1 MANYL
6 AHAGVTDPEV
16 LIIGAGPAGLTAA
29 TYLARFRRRV
39 LVADG
44 GQPRAC
50 WIPLS
55 HNMPG
60 FPQGITGDA
69 ILRRMTE
76 QAVEYGAVIE
86 PGRVETLDR
95 AGEGFTARLNGRTV
109 RARAVLLATGVVD
122 HHPDLPGVE
131 RAIERA
137 LVRICPICDGYEA
150 IDRAVAVIGND
161 DKGAREAAFLRT
173 YSERVALIHIGP
185 AEALTCRD
193 ELARVGVELIC
204 APIDNVRLEG
214 DRVTALSWG
223 GTFRAFDLVYSA
235 LGTSPNGELA
245 AALGARLGEDWRLFT
260 DAHQQTSVPG
270 LYAAGDV
277 VRGLNQIAV
286 ATAEAAV
293 AATDIHNRLRAVEG
307 MVIPPWA
314 DEIRPVAPPPT
325 DRPPDPAPPAAWRR
339 RPEPPRGSS

>member
-1 MANYL
+1 MACPL
-6 AHAGVTDPEV
+6 SEPEI
-16 LIIGAGPAGLTAA
+16 LIVGAGPAGLTAA
-29 TYLARFRRRV
+29 AYLARFRRSV

-44 GQPRAC
+44 GAPRAC
-50 WIPLS
+50 WIPVS

-60 FPQGITGDA
+60 FPQGVTGEA

-86 PGRVETLDR
+86 AGRVEDLARD
-95 AGEGFTARLNGRTV
+95 GDGFQARLNGRAV

-131 RAIERA
+131 RAIERS

-150 IDRAVAVIGND
+150 IDKAVAVIGED

-173 YSERVALIHIGP
+173 YSDRVTLIHTGGS
-185 AEALTCRD
+185 AVRVDEA
-193 ELARVGVELIC
+193 ELARLGIELIR
-204 APIDNVRLEG
+204 APIDNVTLDG

-223 GTFRAFDLVYSA
+223 GAFRSFDLVYSA
-235 LGTSPNGELA
+235 LGTSPNADLA
-245 AALGARLGEDWRLFT
+245 AALDARLGEDGRLFV
-260 DAHQQTSVPG
+260 DAHQATSVPG

-286 ATAEAAV
+286 AGAEAAV
-293 AATDIHNRLRAVEG
+293 AATAIHNALRE
-307 MVIPPWA
+307 A
-314 DEIRPVAPPPT
+314 DGWTV
-325 DRPPDPAPPAAWRR
+325 
-339 RPEPPRGSS
+339 RG

>member
-1 MANYL
+1 MLGRAARSMADHM
-6 AHAGVTDPEV
+6 ADPMSDAGPEI

-44 GQPRAC
+44 GAPRAC
-50 WIPLS
+50 WIPVS

-76 QAVEYGAVIE
+76 QAEEYGAVVE
-86 PGRVETLDR
+86 PGRVEALTQ
-95 AGEGFTARLNGRTV
+95 GENGFTARLNGRDLTV
-109 RARAVLLATGVVD
+109 RAVLLATGVID

-150 IDRAVAVIGND
+150 IDKAVAVIGED
-161 DKGAREAAFLRT
+161 DKGVREAAFLRT
-173 YSERVALIHIGP
+173 YSDRVTLIHVGP
-185 AEALTCRD
+185 AEALTAEA
-193 ELARVGVELIC
+193 ELERIGVELIR
-204 APIDNVRLEG
+204 APIDNVELEG

-223 GTFRAFDLVYSA
+223 GSFRVFDLVYSA
-235 LGTSPNGELA
+235 LGTSPNADLA
-245 AALGARLGEDWRLFT
+245 EGLGAQIGEDGRLFV
-260 DAHQQTSVPG
+260 DAHQATSVAG

-286 ATAEAAV
+286 AGAEAAV
-293 AATDIHNRLRAVEG
+293 AATAIHNALRE
-307 MVIPPWA
+307 A
-314 DEIRPVAPPPT
+314 DGWTVA
-325 DRPPDPAPPAAWRR
+325 
-339 RPEPPRGSS
+339 

>member
-1 MANYL
+1 MS
-6 AHAGVTDPEV
+6 DPEV

-44 GQPRAC
+44 GQSRAC

-60 FPQGITGDA
+60 FPRGITGDA
-69 ILRRMTE
+69 ILKRMTE
-76 QAVEYGAVIE
+76 QAVEYGAEIE
-86 PGRVETLDR
+86 AGRVEALARD
-95 AGEGFTARLNGRTV
+95 GDGDGFSARLNGRTV
-109 RARAVLLATGVVD
+109 RVRAVLLATGVVD

-150 IDRAVAVIGND
+150 IDKAVAVIGTD

-173 YSERVALIHIGP
+173 YSDKVALIHIGAP
-185 AEALTCRD
+185 GDLTCRE
-193 ELARVGVELIC
+193 ELERLGIELVC
-204 APIDNVRLEG
+204 GSIDDVQLEN

-223 GTFRAFDLVYSA
+223 GTFRSFDLVYSA
-235 LGTSPNGELA
+235 LGTSPSAELA
-245 AALGARLGEDWRLFT
+245 EGLGATVGEDGRLVT
-260 DAHQQTSVPG
+260 DPHQQTSVRG

-293 AATDIHNRLRAVEG
+293 AATDIHNRLRAAEG
-307 MVIPPWA
+307 MVIP
-314 DEIRPVAPPPT
+314 
-325 DRPPDPAPPAAWRR
+325 
-339 RPEPPRGSS
+339 S

>member
-1 MANYL
+1 M
-6 AHAGVTDPEV
+6 TDPEV
-16 LIIGAGPAGLTAA
+16 LVVGAGPAGLTAA

-44 GQPRAC
+44 GASRAC
-50 WIPLS
+50 WIPVS

-76 QAVEYGAVIE
+76 QATEYGAEIE
-86 PGRVETLDR
+86 AGRVETLGRD
-95 AGEGFTARLNGRTV
+95 GDGFAARLNGRTLRV
-109 RARAVLLATGVVD
+109 RAVLLATGVTD

-131 RAIERA
+131 RAIERS

-150 IDRAVAVIGND
+150 IDRAVAVIGTD
-161 DKGAREAAFLRT
+161 DRGAREAAFLRT
-173 YSERVALIHIGP
+173 YSERVALIHVGAP
-185 AEALTCRD
+185 EDLTCRD
-193 ELARVGVELIC
+193 ALTRLGIELVC

-223 GTFRAFDLVYSA
+223 GTFRSFDLVYSA
-235 LGTSPNGELA
+235 LGTSPN
-245 AALGARLGEDWRLFT
+245 AALAEGVGARTGDDGRLFV
-260 DAHQQTSVPG
+260 DAHQQTGTPG

-286 ATAEAAV
+286 ASAEAAV
-293 AATDIHNRLRAVEG
+293 AATAIHNRLREADGLV
-307 MVIPPWA
+307 VPPN
-314 DEIRPVAPPPT
+314 
-325 DRPPDPAPPAAWRR
+325 
-339 RPEPPRGSS
+339 

>member
-1 MANYL
+1 M
-6 AHAGVTDPEV
+6 TEPEV
-16 LIIGAGPAGLTAA
+16 LIVGAGPAGLTAA
-29 TYLARFRRRV
+29 TYLARFRRTV

-44 GQPRAC
+44 GKSRAC
-50 WIPLS
+50 WIPVS

-76 QAVEYGAVIE
+76 QATEYGAVIE
-86 PGRVETLDR
+86 KGRIEALGR
-95 AGEGFTARLNGRTV
+95 EGDAFTARLNGQTV
-109 RARAVLLATGVVD
+109 RARAVLLATGVTD

-150 IDRAVAVIGND
+150 IDKAVAVISTD

-173 YSERVALIHIGP
+173 YSDRVALIHVGP
-185 AEALTCRD
+185 VEDLTCRD
-193 ELARVGVELIC
+193 ELERLGIELVC

-223 GTFRAFDLVYSA
+223 GTFRSFDLVYSA
-235 LGTSPNGELA
+235 LGTSPNATLA
-245 AALGARLGEDWRLFT
+245 EALGARTGEDGRLFV
-260 DAHQQTSVPG
+260 DPHQQTSEPG

-286 ATAEAAV
+286 ASAEAAV
-293 AATDIHNRLRAVEG
+293 AATAIHNRLRQADGLIV
-307 MVIPPWA
+307 PPK
-314 DEIRPVAPPPT
+314 
-325 DRPPDPAPPAAWRR
+325 
-339 RPEPPRGSS
+339 

>member
-1 MANYL
+1 MLGRPGRFLADDL
-6 AHAGVTDPEV
+6 AHAVNEAEV
-16 LIIGAGPAGLTAA
+16 LIVGAGPAGLTAA

-44 GQPRAC
+44 GAPRAC

-60 FPQGITGDA
+60 FPSGITGDA

-76 QAVEYGAVIE
+76 QAGEYGAVIE
-86 PGRVETLDR
+86 AGRVEHLARD
-95 AGEGFTARLNGRTV
+95 GDGFVARLNGRNLRV
-109 RARAVLLATGVVD
+109 RAVLLATGVVD

-150 IDRAVAVIGND
+150 IDKAVAVIGDD
-161 DKGAREAAFLRT
+161 DKGVREAAFLRT
-173 YSERVALIHIGP
+173 YSDRVTLIHVGP
-185 AEALTCRD
+185 AEALT
-193 ELARVGVELIC
+193 EHGEMARMGIELIR

-223 GTFRAFDLVYSA
+223 GTFRSFDLVYSA
-235 LGTSPNGELA
+235 LGTSPNANLA
-245 AALGARLGEDWRLFT
+245 EGLGARVGEDGRLFV
-260 DAHQQTSVPG
+260 DAHQATSVKG

-286 ATAEAAV
+286 AGAEAAV
-293 AATDIHNRLRAVEG
+293 AATAIHNALRE
-307 MVIPPWA
+307 A
-314 DEIRPVAPPPT
+314 DGWTVR
-325 DRPPDPAPPAAWRR
+325 D
-339 RPEPPRGSS
+339 

>member
-1 MANYL
+1 MA
-6 AHAGVTDPEV
+6 AAPEI

-44 GQPRAC
+44 GAPRAC
-50 WIPLS
+50 WIPVS

-60 FPQGITGDA
+60 FPQGITGEA
-69 ILRRMTE
+69 ILNRMTE
-76 QAVEYGAVIE
+76 QALEYGAVIE
-86 PGRVETLDR
+86 AGQVEGLARDR
-95 AGEGFTARLNGRTV
+95 DDFIARINGREV
-109 RARAVLLATGVVD
+109 RMRAVLLATGVVD

-131 RAIERA
+131 RAIERS

-150 IDRAVAVIGND
+150 INKAVAVIGED
-161 DKGAREAAFLRT
+161 DKGLREAAFLRT
-173 YSERVALIHIGP
+173 YSDRVTLIHIGSP
-185 AEALTCRD
+185 EALIATD
-193 ELARVGVELIC
+193 ELERLGIELIR

-235 LGTSPNGELA
+235 LGTSPN
-245 AALGARLGEDWRLFT
+245 AALAQGLDARTGEDGRLFV
-260 DAHQQTSVPG
+260 DARQQTSIDG

-286 ATAEAAV
+286 ASAEAAV
-293 AATDIHNRLRAVEG
+293 AATAIHNALRE
-307 MVIPPWA
+307 A
-314 DEIRPVAPPPT
+314 DGWTV
-325 DRPPDPAPPAAWRR
+325 
-339 RPEPPRGSS
+339 S

>member
-1 MANYL
+1 MLGRAARSVADYVADPL
-6 AHAGVTDPEV
+6 SDTAPEV

-44 GQPRAC
+44 GAPRAC
-50 WIPLS
+50 WIPVS

-76 QAVEYGAVIE
+76 QAREYGAVVE
-86 PGRVETLDR
+86 PGRVEALKRSGD
-95 AGEGFTARLNGRTV
+95 GFTARLNGRQV
-109 RARAVLLATGVVD
+109 RVRSVLLATGVVD

-131 RAIERA
+131 RAIERS

-150 IDRAVAVIGND
+150 IDKAVAVIGDD
-161 DKGAREAAFLRT
+161 DKGVREAAFLRT
-173 YSERVALIHIGP
+173 YSDRVTLIHVGP
-185 AEALTCRD
+185 AEALTRQA
-193 ELARVGVELIC
+193 ELERMGVELIR
-204 APIDNVRLEG
+204 APIDNVELDG

-223 GTFRAFDLVYSA
+223 GSFRVFDLVYSA
-235 LGTSPNGELA
+235 LGTSPSAELA
-245 AALGARLGEDWRLFT
+245 GGLGARVGEDGRLFV
-260 DAHQQTSVPG
+260 DAHQATSVAG

-286 ATAEAAV
+286 AGAEAAV
-293 AATDIHNRLRAVEG
+293 ATTAIHNALRE
-307 MVIPPWA
+307 A
-314 DEIRPVAPPPT
+314 DGWTVA
-325 DRPPDPAPPAAWRR
+325 
-339 RPEPPRGSS
+339 

>member
-1 MANYL
+1 MLGRAAGPVADHL
-6 AHAGVTDPEV
+6 ADALSDSGPEI

-44 GQPRAC
+44 GAPRAC
-50 WIPLS
+50 WIPVS

-76 QAVEYGAVIE
+76 QAREYGAVVE
-86 PGRVETLDR
+86 PGRVEALKR
-95 AGEGFTARLNGRTV
+95 SGEGFSARLNGRDV
-109 RARAVLLATGVVD
+109 WVRAVLLATGVVD

-150 IDRAVAVIGND
+150 IDKAVAVIGDD
-161 DKGAREAAFLRT
+161 DKGVREAAFLRT
-173 YSERVALIHIGP
+173 YSDRVTLIHVGP
-185 AEALTCRD
+185 AEALTAEA
-193 ELARVGVELIC
+193 ELERMGVELVR
-204 APIDNVRLEG
+204 APIDNVELEG
-214 DRVTALSWG
+214 DRVTALSWSG
-223 GTFRAFDLVYSA
+223 SFRVFDLVYSA
-235 LGTSPNGELA
+235 LGTSASAELA
-245 AALGARLGEDWRLFT
+245 EGLGARVGEDGRLFV
-260 DAHQQTSVPG
+260 DAHQATSVAG

-286 ATAEAAV
+286 AGAEAAV
-293 AATDIHNRLRAVEG
+293 AATAIHNALRE
-307 MVIPPWA
+307 A
-314 DEIRPVAPPPT
+314 DGWTVA
-325 DRPPDPAPPAAWRR
+325 
-339 RPEPPRGSS
+339 